1 MDLLGFAAAYPRE
14 LSGGMKTRVSIS
26 RTMAMRPRLLLM
38 DEPFAA
44 LDEMTRFRLNND
56 VLALWE
62 AQTLTVIFVTHS
74 VFESVG
80 TRPS

>member
-14 LSGGMKTRVSIS
+14 LSGSMTMRVSIA
-26 RTMAMRPRLLLM
+26 RAMALRPRLLLV

-62 AQTLTVIFVTHS
+62 AQKLTVTFVTHS